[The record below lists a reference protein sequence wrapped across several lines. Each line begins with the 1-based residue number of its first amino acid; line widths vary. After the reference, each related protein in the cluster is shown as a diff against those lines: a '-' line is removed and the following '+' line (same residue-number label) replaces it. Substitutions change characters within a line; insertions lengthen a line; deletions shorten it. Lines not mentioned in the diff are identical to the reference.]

1 MSDPGKAG
9 PPESTNDSHG
19 RIAIVLGT
27 RPEIV
32 KLAPVIRALPE
43 PPIVIHT
50 GQHYDSNM
58 AGAFFDAF
66 GLDEPAYRLGI
77 GGIGRGQQLGSA
89 VSRLDDLFEEI
100 RPSAVVA
107 QGDTNSTMAA
117 AIAAN
122 ARSTPMIHVESGL
135 RSHDRRMPEEHNRV
149 VADHLS
155 DLCLAPTDTSARNLT
170 SEGIPL
176 DRIEITG
183 NTVVDAV
190 QHLLPEPSE
199 RAPILEKYGVA
210 SGSFVLSTFHRPE
223 NVDDVERLRTI
234 IAELAELELP
244 VVLPVHPRTRAIAA
258 NGAVTLNQGE
268 VRPLDPLGYVEFL
281 ALLAECALVVAD
293 SGGLQEEVS
302 VLKRPMVVVRNSTE
316 RPEVLGT
323 FCSLVGVGRDISSTG
338 RKWLAGEP
346 FSLEELAG
354 VPSPFGDGDS
364 GRRCADAIN
373 RLMVISAHFDPAT
386 KS

>member
-1 MSDPGKAG
+1 MGQAG
-9 PPESTNDSHG
+9 SPEGDDLV
-19 RIAIVLGT
+19 AVVLGT

-43 PPIVIHT
+43 PPIVVHT

-58 AGAFFDAF
+58 AGAFFAAF
-66 GLDEPAYRLGI
+66 DLDEPAHFLGI
-77 GGIGRGQQLGSA
+77 GGMSRGQQIGQA
-89 VSRLDDLFEEI
+89 VTALDDLFATI
-100 RPSAVVA
+100 RPSAIVA

-122 ARSTPMIHVESGL
+122 SRAIPMVHVEAGL
-135 RSHDRRMPEEHNRV
+135 RSHDRSMPEEHNRV

-155 DLCLAPTDTSARNLT
+155 DLCLAPTETSALNLT

-176 DRIEITG
+176 ERIEITG

-190 QHLLPEPSE
+190 QHLLPEPSA
-199 RAPILEKYGVA
+199 RASILERHFVA
-210 SGSFVLSTFHRPE
+210 SGQFALSTFHRPE
-223 NVDDVERLRTI
+223 NVDDPARLGTIVE
-234 IAELAELELP
+234 ELAALELP
-244 VVLPVHPRTRAIAA
+244 VILPVHPRTRAIAENA
-258 NGAVTLNQGE
+258 EIALDRGQVM
-268 VRPLDPLGYVEFL
+268 PMDPLGYVEFL

-323 FCSLVGVGRDISSTG
+323 FCSLVGVGPDVSASG
-338 RKWLAGEP
+338 RRWLEGEP
-346 FSLEELAG
+346 YTLEELAG
-354 VPSPFGDGDS
+354 IPSPYGQGDS
-364 GRRCADAIN
+364 GQRSAGAIT
-373 RLMVISAHFDPAT
+373 RLCDGVA
-386 KS
+386 